1 MLNIILSGNFAFLN
15 HVTIIP
21 ALACLDDDCY
31 PHMLKTYVYRCCRI
45 GASCPTMAT
54 ETGQS
59 KIKKFRLFIDICI
72 VVLIGSLSV
81 PVITN
86 LLQLN
91 GKHQVMNA
99 SFNSFRLVNTYG
111 AFGSVGGARY
121 EPIISVSNDGQ
132 TWTELEFPCKPGNVK
147 RRPCF
152 CAPYH
157 YRLDWNIWFIGFKPH
172 QSMLHGRERW
182 MFELLRKV
190 VLMSSSD
197 DENQSLPEH
206 EDKRPWLALL
216 DPSSADWLRSN
227 TVKYAK
233 VDMYRYRMADPLWVI
248 ARKWLM
254 RKDLVWWKRDFEEI
268 LIPPIEIFR
277 GSLVY
282 ADYSRH
288 SSETFT

>member
-1 MLNIILSGNFAFLN
+1 MLNIIASGNFAFLN

-31 PHMLKTYVYRCCRI
+31 PHMLKTYVYRRCRI
-45 GASCPTMAT
+45 GTSYPTMAT

-59 KIKKFRLFIDICI
+59 KIKKFRLFIDICL

-81 PVITN
+81 PVVTN
-86 LLQLN
+86 LLQL
-91 GKHQVMNA
+91 GGTHQVMNA

-111 AFGSVGGARY
+111 AFGSVGEARY
-121 EPIISVSNDGQ
+121 EPIISVSNDGHS
-132 TWTELEFPCKPGNVK
+132 WTELEFPCKPGNVK

-172 QSMLHGRERW
+172 QSMLNGRERW
-182 MFELLRKV
+182 VYELLRKIL
-190 VLMSSSD
+190 LMSSSSSE

-206 EDKRPWLALL
+206 DDKQPWLALL

-233 VDMYRYRMADPLWVI
+233 VDMYRYKMADPLWVI

-254 RKDLVWWKRDFEEI
+254 RKEVVWWTRDLEEI
-268 LIPPIEIFR
+268 LVSPIEIFR

-282 ADYSRH
+282 AH
-288 SSETFT
+288 KFPPVE